1 MKKMLLGNAAIAHG
15 AIDAGVGLVCGYPG
29 TPSTEILQTVAQN
42 NRDKKI
48 YIEWSVNEKAALEV
62 AAGAAFCGTRTLVT
76 MKQVGLNVAA
86 DPIMSL
92 AYLGIKG
99 GRFIAVAEDPA
110 PFPPKQS
117 KIPVSLPN
125 LQIFRFWTPPPL
137 PRPMR

>member
-76 MKQVGLNVAA
+76 
-86 DPIMSL
+86 
-92 AYLGIKG
+92 
-99 GRFIAVAEDPA
+99 
-110 PFPPKQS
+110 
-117 KIPVSLPN
+117 
-125 LQIFRFWTPPPL
+125 
-137 PRPMR
+137 